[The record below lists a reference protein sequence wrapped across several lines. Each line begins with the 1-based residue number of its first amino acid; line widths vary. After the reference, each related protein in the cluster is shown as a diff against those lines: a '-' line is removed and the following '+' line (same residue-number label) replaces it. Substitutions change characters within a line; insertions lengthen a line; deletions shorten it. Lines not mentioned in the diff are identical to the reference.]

1 MPMNIL
7 IENGANSMVA
17 SYQPVTSVA
26 LVVIGAVMLSQ
37 IRNFE

>member
-7 IENGANSMVA
+7 VDAGANSMIV